1 MNSRE
6 YLTNRAFCP
15 VPWTGIM
22 YNFDG
27 TVKNCIRSAE
37 PIGNINNNTIEEIL
51 RDDYL
56 IKSDMHAGIKF
67 GRCDPCYELEQAQNK
82 FDIISDRVFYLKELR
97 EVDNTLYDTTNH
109 ALHTVDIRWSNLCNF
124 ACVYCSPEF
133 SSKWASERSVTMLTP
148 TNSQVEK
155 FKQYVFKRAP
165 QLKHVYLAGG
175 EPLLM
180 KENLEFLQLLKQ
192 VNPKV
197 NLRINTNLSKVD
209 TRIFDLIC
217 EFKNVHWIV
226 SAETVEA
233 EYEYIRHGGSWQDF
247 VDNLQIIR
255 QLDHKIS
262 FNMLHFLLNYKS
274 IFDCV
279 DYLSALGFHNNSFI
293 IGALTGPAYLN
304 IRHLSD
310 NVLNSVKKILA
321 DRIAEQPGYL
331 LENGYQN
338 MLKHLDQPF
347 EKDLSGSFEKIADM
361 DQRRKL
367 DSRTIFKDLYK
378 EENHGKTI

>member
-1 MNSRE
+1 MNSKE

-15 VPWTGIM
+15 VPWTSIM

-27 TVKNCIRSAE
+27 AVKNCIRSAE
-37 PIGNINNNTIEEIL
+37 TIGNIRDSDIEQILNN
-51 RDDYL
+51 DHL
-56 IKSDMHAGIKF
+56 IKADMQAGQKF
-67 GRCDPCYELEQAQNK
+67 TRCNPCYDLEQGKNN
-82 FDIISDRVFYLKELR
+82 FNIISDRVFYLKVLR
-97 EVDNTLYDTTNH
+97 DVDSTLYDTTNF

-124 ACVYCSPEF
+124 ACVYCNPEF
-133 SSKWASERSVTMLTP
+133 SSKWASEHGVVMLTP
-148 TNSQVEK
+148 VDQQVEK
-155 FKQYVFKRAP
+155 FKQYIFKHAP

-180 KENLEFLQLLKQ
+180 KENLEFLALLKK
-192 VNPKV
+192 VNPDV
-197 NLRINTNLSKVD
+197 NLRVNTNLSKMD
-209 TRIFDLIC
+209 TRIFELIC

-226 SAETVEA
+226 SVETMEA
-233 EYEYIRHGGSWQDF
+233 EYEYIRHGGIWQDF
-247 VDNLQIIR
+247 VDNLQIIK

-262 FNMLHFLLNYKS
+262 FNMLHFLLNYHS

-279 DYLSALGFHNNSFI
+279 DYLSAQGFHNNSFI

-304 IRHLSD
+304 IRHLPES
-310 NVLNSVKKILA
+310 VLNSVKKILV
-321 DRIAEQPGYL
+321 DRISEHPGYL

-338 MLKHLDQPF
+338 MLTHLNQSF
-347 EKDLSGSFEKIADM
+347 AKDLTGSFEQLSLL

-378 EENHGKTI
+378 EKNHGKTI

>member
-1 MNSRE
+1 MDAKE
-6 YLTNRAFCP
+6 ILTNRAFCP
-15 VPWTGIM
+15 VPWTSIM

-27 TVKNCIRSAE
+27 TVKNCIRSAG
-37 PIGNINNNTIEEIL
+37 PIGNINNNSIEEIL
-51 RDDYL
+51 SNDFM
-56 IKSDMHAGIKF
+56 IKADMRAGQKF
-67 GRCDPCYELEQAQNK
+67 ARCNPCYDLEQEKNK

-97 EVDNTLYDTTNH
+97 NVDNTLYDTPDF

-133 SSKWASERSVTMLTP
+133 SSKWASERNLTINTP
-148 TNSQVEK
+148 SDQKRKE
-155 FKQYVFKRAP
+155 FKQYIFERAA

-180 KENLEFLQLLKQ
+180 KENLEFLELLQQ
-192 VNPKV
+192 VNPNV
-197 NLRINTNLSKVD
+197 NLRINTNLSRVD
-209 TRIFDLIC
+209 TRMFNLVC
-217 EFKNVHWIV
+217 TFKNVHWTV
-226 SAETVEA
+226 SVESM
-233 EYEYIRHGGSWQDF
+233 EQEFEYIRHGGVWKDF
-247 VDNLQIIR
+247 VDNLQIIK

-279 DYLSALGFHNNSFI
+279 DYLSAQGFHNNSFV
-293 IGALTGPAYLN
+293 IGALTGPSYLN
-304 IRHLSD
+304 IRHLSKD
-310 NVLNSVKKILA
+310 VLNSVKKILS
-321 DRIAEQPGYL
+321 DRIADQPGYL

-338 MLKHLDQPF
+338 MLTHLDQPF
-347 EKDLSGSFEKIADM
+347 EKDLAGSFEKIADM

-367 DSRTIFKDLYK
+367 DSRAIFKDLYK